1 MNKKIVMKA
10 RISTWVLVNLCEG
23 KDVIRLKWIFKKK
36 YVILKNTR
44 LDGGEVSISPVV
56 CMGRIRIVLSLVGQK
71 ELHVLQHYVNSSFP
85 RGKME
90 EEAYVD
96 RNHCYVVKG
105 KEDKSIDRSGLK
117 QALISWNSKIN
128 SSFIEMETEKP
139 KGTSTLR
146 KVIGKFSHLM

>member
-1 MNKKIVMKA
+1 
-10 RISTWVLVNLCEG
+10 
-23 KDVIRLKWIFKKK
+23 
-36 YVILKNTR
+36 
-44 LDGGEVSISPVV
+44 
-56 CMGRIRIVLSLVGQK
+56 
-71 ELHVLQHYVNSSFP
+71 
-85 RGKME
+85 ME

-105 KEDKSIDRSGLK
+105 KEDKSIDRKISFFGLK

-128 SSFIEMETEKP
+128 SSFIEMEPEKP